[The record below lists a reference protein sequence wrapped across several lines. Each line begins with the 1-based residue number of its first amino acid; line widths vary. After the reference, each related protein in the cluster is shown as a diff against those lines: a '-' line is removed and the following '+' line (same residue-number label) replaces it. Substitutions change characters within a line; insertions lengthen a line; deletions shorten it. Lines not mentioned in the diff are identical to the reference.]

1 MAYFSNG
8 SEGMCF
14 DDQCSRCRY
23 GQMPCPIAWVQMDAN
38 YDQCKDESGTAT
50 KILNHLVKQD
60 GTCSMFE
67 MDKKLFSTIPLE
79 PQPLFPELVPKI
91 EHIEP

>member
-23 GQMPCPIAWVQMDAN
+23 GMMPCPIAWVQTDNN
-38 YDQCKDESGTAT
+38 YEACNNEVAR
-50 KILNHLVKQD
+50 KILDHLVKQD
-60 GTCSMFE
+60 GTCAMFE
-67 MDKKLFSTIPLE
+67 MDKKFFSMMPLE
-79 PQPLFPELVPKI
+79 PTPMFPELIPEIKHK
-91 EHIEP
+91 ENS